1 LLNFQTPGGNQDVQ
15 DPKAVRVVKV
25 MRGRGDIISHDEEI
39 LFSGTTEILCG
50 YAIPIK
56 NSDLYCL

>member
-1 LLNFQTPGGNQDVQ
+1 MQ

-56 NSDLYCL
+56 NSNLYCL